1 MYTINENHMIGMVPK
16 ILQQTDFFCHL
27 GPFFALQKSKFQKNG
42 KNTWWYHHFWFYTSV
57 PKIMIIG
64 YTVPEIWHVTDVI
77 VLFYFGLFFA
87 FLPSPPS
94 SVPLLTAQKNL
105 KCQKKFKKRLEL
117 SSFYTSVPKDMI
129 ISYTRASA
137 YEKQGCATIARLIT
151 KFRNY
156 RRVKSRTPPSKYA
169 CGGVRWLF
177 LLEHHSFLPFTM
189 KSTNYN

>member
-1 MYTINENHMIGMVPK
+1 MISSFLILHKCTKNHDHRLHCSWDMARDRCNCSFLFWAI
-16 ILQQTDFFCHL
+16 FCLFTKPPLL
-27 GPFFALQKSKFQKNG
+27 GPTPNSPKKFKM
-42 KNTWWYHHFWFYTSV
+42 S
-57 PKIMIIG
+57 
-64 YTVPEIWHVTDVI
+64 
-77 VLFYFGLFFA
+77 
-87 FLPSPPS
+87 
-94 SVPLLTAQKNL
+94 
-105 KCQKKFKKRLEL
+105 KKFKKRLEL